1 MGNSSV
7 LGVQQ
12 APVRP
17 SGVDADALGPSDNS
31 DSASDRI
38 GAEVAEGTDPL
49 GVAGEPD
56 DEASDISVDR
66 VIEADGAGLSMPLSG
81 DESGVD
87 EDEDP
92 DLAFIDEAEAGDPLE
107 DEQQA
112 RDGDDPTDDAMARP
126 RP

>member
-17 SGVDADALGPSDNS
+17 SGMDADALGPSDNS

-66 VIEADGAGLSMPLSG
+66 VIEANGEDVPMPLDG
-81 DESGVD
+81 EERGADD
-87 EDEDP
+87 DEDP
-92 DLAFIDEAEAGDPLE
+92 DLAFIDEAEAGDPLD

-112 RDGDDPTDDAMARP
+112 RDGDDPTDDAMARS

>member
-66 VIEADGAGLSMPLSG
+66 VIEANGEDVAMPLDG
-81 DESGVD
+81 EERGADD
-87 EDEDP
+87 DEDP
-92 DLAFIDEAEAGDPLE
+92 DLAFIDEAEAGDPLD

-126 RP
+126 RT

>member
-31 DSASDRI
+31 DSGSDRI
-38 GAEVAEGTDPL
+38 GADVAEGTDPL

-56 DEASDISVDR
+56 DEAADISVDR
-66 VIEADGAGLSMPLSG
+66 VIGANGEDLAGAADDEDLS
-81 DESGVD
+81 

-92 DLAFIDEAEAGDPLE
+92 DLGFIDEAEAGDPLE